1 MKKRITAALLLL
13 AAGLMVLLAGCKEEE
28 EQKSKTEYHIYYLS
42 PTETT
47 LEETDYEP
55 SKRNTEAMVHEIVN
69 MLQEKPK
76 SEEYLSLFP
85 KEVVIEDCVYEG
97 QTVTLTFNQE
107 YKKMKNTRELLA
119 RAGIVKALTQ
129 IPGVTYVEFYLGED
143 PMSDSAG
150 TVIGKMDSA
159 SFVENEGENINSY
172 VQSNL
177 NLYFA
182 SEDGEKLVKEN
193 VSVYYSSNVP
203 IEREVVERLL
213 KGPGSSGLQ
222 PTLSPNTKILGVS
235 IVEGICYVNLDKSFL
250 SDTMNVQEKLPIY
263 SIVNSLTD
271 ACNVRG
277 VQISVEG
284 ETKVTFRESMKLDE
298 IYHADYEMVQD
309 SEEQEENE

>member
-28 EQKSKTEYHIYYLS
+28 EQKSKTEYHMYYLS

-203 IEREVVERLL
+203 ISERW
-213 KGPGSSGLQ
+213 
-222 PTLSPNTKILGVS
+222 
-235 IVEGICYVNLDKSFL
+235 
-250 SDTMNVQEKLPIY
+250 
-263 SIVNSLTD
+263 
-271 ACNVRG
+271 
-277 VQISVEG
+277 
-284 ETKVTFRESMKLDE
+284 
-298 IYHADYEMVQD
+298 
-309 SEEQEENE
+309 